1 VFHKADAA
9 KPFADPADE
18 TAQAEP
24 EYDTPAALA
33 EYDAET
39 RRLTNAMAAE
49 VDELE
54 DRMEAAKELASDR
67 KKAFELA
74 EVELRQLIKDREAKR
89 GKRPQ
94 PVLFNDPAE
103 VPNDNEK
110 TNVDASATGVWQG
123 NHEFTPQE
131 LATPLSALNIAQGVL
146 NSLGEGQ
153 KKDGSS
159 FTPIITVGDYFE
171 YCKPLANGWV
181 PNLRDIKGIGDTKA
195 DAVETAILD
204 FTAECCNAKRK
215 AA

>member
-1 VFHKADAA
+1 VTCQLISEEERA
-9 KPFADPADE
+9 
-18 TAQAEP
+18 
-24 EYDTPAALA
+24 
-33 EYDAET
+33 
-39 RRLTNAMAAE
+39 
-49 VDELE
+49 VSELE
-54 DRMEAAKELASDR
+54 AKAAAAKEIASDA
-67 KKAFELA
+67 KKALELA
-74 EVELRQLIKDREAKR
+74 EAELRALIRRRCEQR